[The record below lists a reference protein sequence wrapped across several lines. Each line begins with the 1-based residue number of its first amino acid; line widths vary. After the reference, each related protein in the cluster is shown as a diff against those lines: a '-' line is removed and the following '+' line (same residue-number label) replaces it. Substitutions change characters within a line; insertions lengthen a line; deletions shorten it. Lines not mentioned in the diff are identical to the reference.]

1 MKTSEVFRLAREYME
16 KNPRG
21 HNQIC
26 TAIYYLPEVSCEGGC
41 RSRKGFQAR
50 QIVSDRLGDGVF
62 TVAHWARRQKL
73 PGSVRATADDFR
85 EFRIRWLKAL
95 EEEFKAKGD

>member
-16 KNPRG
+16 ENPRAP
-21 HNQIC
+21 NQIC
-26 TAIYYLPEVSCEGGC
+26 TAIHYLPMKSCAGGDL
-41 RSRKGFQAR
+41 AR

-95 EEEFKAKGD
+95 EKEFKAKGD

>member
-26 TAIYYLPEVSCEGGC
+26 TAIYYLPGVSCAVGDL
-41 RSRKGFQAR
+41 AR
-50 QIVSDRLGDGVF
+50 QIVSDRLGYGVF

-73 PGSVRATADDFR
+73 PGSVRATPKDFR

-95 EEEFKAKGD
+95 EEEFKQKGD